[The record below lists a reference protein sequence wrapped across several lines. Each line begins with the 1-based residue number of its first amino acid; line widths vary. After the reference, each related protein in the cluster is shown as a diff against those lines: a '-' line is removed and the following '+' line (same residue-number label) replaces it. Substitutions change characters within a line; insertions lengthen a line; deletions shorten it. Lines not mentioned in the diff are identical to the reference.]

1 MYICLKAYKIALQRR
16 QYSFCALFQTAPML
30 PPEKCVTIGKIM
42 TIKSYELLLMK
53 CTDRF
58 LLLASFLLETGFNY
72 RLGFI
77 QTGFYCKTGFY
88 GA

>member
-1 MYICLKAYKIALQRR
+1 MYFYLNVYKIALQRR
-16 QYSFCALFQTAPML
+16 QYSFCALFQTTPML

-58 LLLASFLLETGFNY
+58 LL
-72 RLGFI
+72 
-77 QTGFYCKTGFY
+77 
-88 GA
+88 